1 MSKIGGE
8 AVASIQTSI
17 MLNDMMSRQ
26 FNAMNMAMSS
36 VISSFRAMETASGNA
51 IDTSALEAAQRELS
65 LVESEFSQIED
76 EIRRSA
82 NMQNRLN
89 NEISQGE
96 RASRKLLGA
105 LASVAAT
112 YLSIQGLGKLI
123 NLSDDFTDRTA
134 RINLAIGEMPVFP
147 ETHTMNVKI
156 KGINEAQKHIDTLER
171 TLTMSANLDATEVH
185 TELKALEKSLINVDV
200 TTDTKQLA
208 DLSSSLSQIRD
219 NSANIAVSVDNPQAV
234 AELQSSID
242 NIQRDI
248 DIKLAVSGMSEIEQ
262 AQAMI
267 FGAAQRAYASFGD
280 MSDLVGRLSS
290 NAKDAFGSLSEV
302 VSFAELVQKQF
313 AIAGVNQQEAS
324 NATLQLSQALASGVL
339 RGDEL
344 NSIFEQAPNLIG
356 NIAKYLEVPI
366 GKIREMAADGEI
378 TAQIVK
384 NAMFAA
390 ADDINAKFGEM
401 PTTWGQIWTSFKNE
415 ATWAFQDVFG
425 MINDLAN
432 SQQFQ
437 VFLASAKQSLYVLAA
452 IVMQVFEMISSIGT
466 MIYNNWSFIAPVVG
480 TATAAMFVF
489 VGALAAARLAS
500 MLSTVW
506 LGLKTLAMGL
516 YTATTWSSVTATLSA
531 TAAAWGLN
539 TALYAN
545 PIFWVVMGFVI
556 FIGILYLGV
565 AVFNYF
571 AGTSISATGIVMG
584 AIFALGAFVHNVFVY
599 IYNTIASV
607 VEFFAN
613 VWTEPVYSVKKLL
626 GNLANNAIDMASSMI
641 DSFDSA
647 ATNLANLF
655 IAGANKAVS
664 AVNWLIDALNEIP
677 GVDIGK
683 MSTFA
688 TKVSLGADTSKL
700 KNKVDSWVGEAP
712 SGYWTAPKLEFKSL
726 GDSFG
731 KGYDLGSNLFGGG
744 GVGGPLTPNLTGA
757 ELANFTP
764 PMPSG
769 MGDLGGGMGDIADKL
784 GAGNKAGKDTAKNTG
799 KLANDVGAAAEDLAY
814 LRDLA
819 SRESINRFT
828 TAEINIDMKN
838 ENNINNE
845 LDIDGVIDRF
855 GEKLEETVA
864 SVAGG

>member
-1 MSKIGGE
+1 MKTGGE

-26 FNAMNMAMSS
+26 FNAMNIAMSS
-36 VISSFRAMETASGNA
+36 VISSFHAMETASGNA
-51 IDTSALEAAQRELS
+51 IDTGALEAAQRELN

-82 NMQNRLN
+82 DMQNRFN

-96 RASRKLLGA
+96 HASRKLLGA

-134 RINLAIGEMPVFP
+134 RINLAVGEMPVFP
-147 ETHTMNVKI
+147 ETHTMDVQVE
-156 KGINEAQKHIDTLER
+156 GINEAQKHIDTLER
-171 TLTMSANLDATEVH
+171 TLVMSANLDATEVQV
-185 TELKALEKSLINVDV
+185 ELKALESSLVNVDV

-219 NSANIAVSVDNPQAV
+219 NSANIAVSVDNPQVV

-262 AQAMI
+262 AKNLI
-267 FGAAQRAYASFGD
+267 YGAALNSHSSFASI
-280 MSDLVGRLSS
+280 SDLVGRLSN
-290 NAKDAFGSLSEV
+290 NARDAFGSLSEV
-302 VSFAELVQKQF
+302 VGFAELVQKQF

-344 NSIFEQAPNLIG
+344 ASIFENAPNLIG
-356 NIAKYLEVPI
+356 DIAKYLEVPI

-378 TAQIVK
+378 TAQIVR

-390 ADDINAKFGEM
+390 ADDINAKFDAM
-401 PTTWGQIWTSFKNE
+401 PTTWGQIWTDFQTHATRAFEGVLKKINDVANSEKFQKFINE
-415 ATWAFQDVFG
+415 ATLYLYGIAGVVEKIFDYLG
-425 MINDLAN
+425 IIAN
-432 SQQFQ
+432 F
-437 VFLASAKQSLYVLAA
+437 
-452 IVMQVFEMISSIGT
+452 
-466 MIYNNWSFIAPVVG
+466 IYDNWSFIAPVVG
-480 TATAAMFVF
+480 MVTVAFLMFAGALIFSQIATL
-489 VGALAAARLAS
+489 LAAA
-500 MLSTVW
+500 
-506 LGLKTLAMGL
+506 
-516 YTATTWSSVTATLSA
+516 ATWVLNSA
-531 TAAAWGLN
+531 LW
-539 TALYAN
+539 AN

-565 AVFNYF
+565 AIFNHF

-584 AIFALGAFVHNVFVY
+584 VIFALGAFVYNVFAY

-700 KNKVDSWVGEAP
+700 KNKIDDWVGEAP
-712 SGYWTAPKLEFKSL
+712 SGYWEAPKLEFKSL
-726 GDSFG
+726 GDSFK
-731 KGYDLGSNLFGGG
+731 KGYDFGSNFLKGDENEYKNPLDDYFKDGFG
-744 GVGGPLTPNLTGA
+744 GVGDIGQGL
-757 ELANFTP
+757 
-764 PMPSG
+764 
-769 MGDLGGGMGDIADKL
+769 GDLGGVIADKL